1 MNMRGFVLSADA
13 LFAIFLTAVFI
24 VAIFNVVREDAHPSV
39 KDTFGQ
45 DVARLVC
52 EGVSPDQVFTHE
64 QVCGYISVNGNSLLM
79 NGITGFFNADSV
91 FSPCY
96 FFLGNPE
103 RSFFFICS
111 FYIKN
116 LLN

>member
-24 VAIFNVVREDAHPSV
+24 VVIFNVVREDAHLSV

-52 EGVSPDQVFTHE
+52 EGVSPDQVFSHE
-64 QVCGYISVNGNSLLM
+64 QVCGYISVNGNRKDYCSCKDYL
-79 NGITGFFNADSV
+79 V
-91 FSPCY
+91 VK
-96 FFLGNPE
+96 
-103 RSFFFICS
+103 RICNDKT
-111 FYIKN
+111 IEVGWCR
-116 LLN
+116 